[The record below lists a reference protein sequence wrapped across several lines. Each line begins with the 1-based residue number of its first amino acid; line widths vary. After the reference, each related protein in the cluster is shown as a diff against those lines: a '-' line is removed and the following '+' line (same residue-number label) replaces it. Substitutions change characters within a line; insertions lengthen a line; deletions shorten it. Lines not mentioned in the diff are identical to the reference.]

1 MKVLIS
7 WSGELSH
14 RVALLLREWLPMFIQ
29 VAEPWVSSEDI
40 DRGTLWRTELAAELA
55 QGSTG
60 ILCVTRDNVASPWVN
75 FEAGALSKTPE
86 TARVIP
92 FLFEMRPSDIHGPLA
107 DLMGAIYERGSPK
120 NKEEFRKLLGSLNT
134 SRNPPYVTAEV
145 FNATFERMWPEFE
158 PRLDALAAEAEKLT
172 SDPAPNPSEASDVLE
187 EVLQAVRDQ
196 SRMIGNALGDR
207 RWTFRGNAQLD
218 PLSRADYRQIALGL
232 GMLKT
237 LAEIEEKDYY
247 HPPGSTVKTLLMLR
261 DPLEVLLGRAHAP
274 LIHSVYFTENPQ
286 DPDGPWTVTYSEDEL
301 QVQPWDRTTLT
312 EDDFT
317 EALEADRSAEQD
329 AQAPVD
335 PTPAP
340 AENAQSDQEIP
351 DK

>member
-14 RVALLLREWLPMFIQ
+14 HVALLLREWLPMFIQ
-29 VAEPWVSSEDI
+29 AAEPWVSSEDI
-40 DRGTLWRTELAAELA
+40 DRGTLWRTELAGELA

-60 ILCVTRDNVASPWVN
+60 ILCVTRDNVTSPWVN

-92 FLFEMRPSDIHGPLA
+92 FLFEMRPSNIHGPLA
-107 DLMGAIYERGSPK
+107 DLMGAIYERGSAK

-134 SRNPPYVTAEV
+134 SRNPPYVAAEV
-145 FNATFERMWPEFE
+145 FSATFEKMWPEFE

-172 SDPAPNPSEASDVLE
+172 SDPVPNPPEASDVLE

-274 LIHSVYFTENPQ
+274 LIHSVYFTENPK
-286 DPDGPWTVTYSEDEL
+286 DPDGPWTVTYSEDEPH
-301 QVQPWDRTTLT
+301 VQPWDRTTLT
-312 EDDFT
+312 EEDFAD
-317 EALEADRSAEQD
+317 ALEVDRAAEADAEP
-329 AQAPVD
+329 AANPA
-335 PTPAP
+335 PAP
-340 AENAQSDQEIP
+340 AENAQSAQESP
-351 DK
+351 EK

>member
-14 RVALLLREWLPMFIQ
+14 HVALLLREWLPMFIQ
-29 VAEPWVSSEDI
+29 AAEPWVSSEDI
-40 DRGTLWRTELAAELA
+40 DRGTLWRTELAGELA

-60 ILCVTRDNVASPWVN
+60 ILCITRDNVTSPWVN

-92 FLFEMRPSDIHGPLA
+92 FLFEMRPSNIHSPLA
-107 DLMGAIYERGSPK
+107 DLMGAIYERGSAK

-134 SRNPPYVTAEV
+134 SRNPPYVAAEV
-145 FNATFERMWPEFE
+145 FSATFERMWPEFE
-158 PRLDALAAEAEKLT
+158 PRLDALAAEAETLT
-172 SDPAPNPSEASDVLE
+172 SDPAPNPPEASDVLE

-218 PLSRADYRQIALGL
+218 PLSQADYRQIALGL

-274 LIHSVYFTENPQ
+274 LIHSVYFTENPK
-286 DPDGPWTVTYSEDEL
+286 DPDGPWTVTYSEDEPH
-301 QVQPWDRTTLT
+301 VQPWDRTTLT
-312 EDDFT
+312 EEDFAD
-317 EALEADRSAEQD
+317 ALEVDRAAEADAEP
-329 AQAPVD
+329 AANPA
-335 PTPAP
+335 PAP
-340 AENAQSDQEIP
+340 AENAQSAQESP
-351 DK
+351 EK